1 MVQFLN
7 ENQEILHSKEIK
19 LVAIGITGT
28 KTETA
33 GFQGEKLLSGPMG
46 AILKLHLV

>member
-19 LVAIGITGT
+19 LVATGT
-28 KTETA
+28 TGAKTEAA
-33 GFQGEKLLSGPMG
+33 GFQVEKLLSGPMG
-46 AILKLHLV
+46 GDAKLHLV

>member
-19 LVAIGITGT
+19 LVATATRGA
-28 KTETA
+28 KTEAA
-33 GFQGEKLLSGPMG
+33 GFQVEKLLSGPMG
-46 AILKLHLV
+46 GDAKLHLV